1 MIQILKTWASGQQPT
16 TPDLNY
22 LEQLELADKQRATAF
37 NITREN
43 VSATI
48 KVRSQFFCSL
58 LQQNSNVS
66 CLFEQL
72 ETLWK
77 LWLPLGIQLAEH
89 RQQLGR
95 PLVQGILGSQG
106 TGKTTLA
113 KVLTLILSQLNYC
126 TIGLSLDD
134 LYKTYAERQQ
144 LQSIDPRLIWRGPPG
159 THDIELGIKVIDQ
172 LRQPISNQ
180 QVAIPRFDKSLW
192 NGAGDRTN
200 PEQVSNIDIVLLEG
214 WFVGC
219 RPIDESKFDD
229 PPSPIITET
238 DQQFARDMN
247 IMLQNYVPLWDK
259 LDQLIVLKPLDYR
272 LSKRWRLQA
281 EHEMIATGKPGMT
294 DAEIDQF
301 VDYFWKALHPELFI
315 SPLINNPEF
324 VNLVIEINAD
334 HQIEKIYRPL

>member
-1 MIQILKTWASGQQPT
+1 MIKILNAWASGQPPT
-16 TPDLNY
+16 RVDLNK

-37 NITREN
+37 HITREN
-43 VSATI
+43 VSARI
-48 KVRSQFFCSL
+48 KARSQLFCSL

-66 CLFEQL
+66 FLFEQL

-77 LWLPLGIQLAEH
+77 LWLPLATQLAEH

-113 KVLTLILSQLNYC
+113 KVLTLILSQLNDC
-126 TIGLSLDD
+126 TISLSLDD

-159 THDIELGIKVIDQ
+159 THDIELGIKVLDQ
-172 LRQPISNQ
+172 LQQPLPHQ
-180 QVAIPRFDKSLW
+180 KVAIPRFDKSLW

-200 PEQVSNIDIVLLEG
+200 PEQVSNIDIVLFEG

-219 RPIDESKFDD
+219 RPIDESKFND

-247 IMLQNYVPLWDK
+247 IMLQNYVPLWDR
-259 LDQLIVLKPLDYR
+259 LDQLIVFNPVDYR
-272 LSKRWRLQA
+272 FSKQWRLQA
-281 EHEMIATGKPGMT
+281 EHEMIATGKSGMT
-294 DAEIDQF
+294 DAEINQF

-315 SPLINNPEF
+315 SPLINNPKF
-324 VNLVIEINAD
+324 VNLVIEINAA
-334 HQIEKIYRPL
+334 HQIEKIYCP